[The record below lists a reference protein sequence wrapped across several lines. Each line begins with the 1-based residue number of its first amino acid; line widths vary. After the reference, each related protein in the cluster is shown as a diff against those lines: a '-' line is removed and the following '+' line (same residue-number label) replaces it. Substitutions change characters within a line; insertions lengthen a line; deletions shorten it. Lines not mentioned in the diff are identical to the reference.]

1 MYIIITLSADR
12 MLVPIVESILS
23 AYRMLAPIGWHSPM
37 ADRMLATK
45 LAYSFLAQ
53 IGNAALG

>member
-1 MYIIITLSADR
+1 

-53 IGNAALG
+53 IGNAALE